1 VIECDPTLRLLS
13 LNVAIPDEFKFT
25 VPRRLVPSKKLT
37 VPSGEPVGAGETVA
51 VRRTAWP
58 KVAGLGEAV
67 SAVVVLVAPAP
78 LNGIG
83 DD

>member
-1 VIECDPTLRLLS
+1 MECDPTVRLLS
-13 LNVAIPDEFKFT
+13 LKVAKPAEFTFT
-25 VPRRLVPSKKLT
+25 VPRSVVPSKKVT
-37 VPSGEPVGAGETVA
+37 VPSGDPVGAGETVA

-67 SAVVVLVAPAP
+67 SIVVVFVAAAP

-83 DD
+83 GD

>member
-13 LNVAIPDEFKFT
+13 LKVAIPDEFKFT
-25 VPRRLVPSKKLT
+25 VPRSVVPSKKLT
-37 VPSGEPVGAGETVA
+37 VPTGEPVGAGETVA

-67 SAVVVLVAPAP
+67 SAVVVVAAAVT

-83 DD
+83 AD

>member
-1 VIECDPTLRLLS
+1 MECDPTLRLLS
-13 LNVAIPDEFKFT
+13 LKVAMPAEFTFT
-25 VPRRLVPSKKLT
+25 VPRSVVPSKKVT
-37 VPSGEPVGAGETVA
+37 VPSGDPVGAGETVA

-67 SAVVVLVAPAP
+67 SVVVVLVAAAP